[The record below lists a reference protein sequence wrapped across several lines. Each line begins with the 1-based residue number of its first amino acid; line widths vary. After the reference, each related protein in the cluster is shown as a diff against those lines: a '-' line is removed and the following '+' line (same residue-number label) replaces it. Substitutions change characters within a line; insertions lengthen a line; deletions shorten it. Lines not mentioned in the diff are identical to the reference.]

1 MGETHETKVGLL
13 VEIQNLKS
21 RLAEAEETLRAIRSG
36 EVDALVVETSEG
48 EQVFTLNGAEHP
60 YRLMIE
66 MMNEGA
72 VILALNGTVF
82 YCNQCFSN
90 IVKTPLE
97 KIIGG
102 SIYQFIQPKEKK
114 LFKTLVKSQFQRCG
128 RYEIALRAVDG
139 TSVPVLLSASNFQ
152 CINVPGAICL
162 VATDISEQKQSEES
176 LKKNEKELRIKSK
189 TLEEVNAA
197 LTVLLKRVEEGRK
210 ELEEKILANIRE
222 LVLPY
227 LNKLKK
233 TPLSEKQIT
242 NLTIAET
249 NLDHIASSFLYN
261 LKTRYLNLTHR
272 EIQIATLVKEGKSV
286 KDIAETLNITAK
298 TVEFH
303 RNSLRTKLG
312 LKNKRA
318 NLRSHLVT
326 FL

>member
-1 MGETHETKVGLL
+1 MSKRQETREGFQDELEH
-13 VEIQNLKS
+13 LKF

-36 EVDALVVETSEG
+36 EVDALVVETKEG
-48 EQVFTLNGAEHP
+48 EQVFTLAGAEHP
-60 YRLMIE
+60 YRVMIE
-66 MMNEGA
+66 MLNEGA
-72 VILALNGTVF
+72 AILALNGTVF
-82 YCNQCFSN
+82 YCNQRFSEM
-90 IVKTPLE
+90 VRTPLE
-97 KIIGG
+97 KLIGG
-102 SIYQFIQPKEKK
+102 SIYQLIQPKEKT
-114 LFKTLVKSQFQRCG
+114 LFKTLIKHGANSGG
-128 RYEIALRAVDG
+128 RDEIAFRAADG
-139 TSVPVLLSASNFQ
+139 TPVPILLSVSNFQ
-152 CINVPGAICL
+152 SINAAGAICL

-176 LKKNEKELRIKSK
+176 LKKSEQELRIK
-189 TLEEVNAA
+189 TRRLEEVNAA
-197 LTVLLKRVEEGRK
+197 LKVLLKRMEEGRR

-227 LNKLKK
+227 IDKLKK

-242 NLTIAET
+242 CLTIAET

-261 LKTRYLNLTHR
+261 LKTKYLNLTHR

-286 KDIAETLNITAK
+286 KDIAEMLNVTPK

-318 NLRSHLVT
+318 NLRSHLLT

>member
-1 MGETHETKVGLL
+1 MSKSRDRREGLQDEL
-13 VEIQNLKS
+13 EHLKS
-21 RLAEAEETLRAIRSG
+21 RLAEAEDTLRAIRSG
-36 EVDALVVETSEG
+36 EVDALVVETEEG
-48 EQVFTLNGAEHP
+48 EQVFTLAGADHP

-72 VILALNGTVF
+72 AILALNGTIF
-82 YCNQCFSN
+82 YCNQHFSEM
-90 IVKTPLE
+90 VKTQLE

-102 SIYQFIQPKEKK
+102 SIYQFIQPKEKT
-114 LFKTLVKSQFQRCG
+114 LFKTLIKHGVNSGG
-128 RYEIALRAVDG
+128 RDEIALRAAGG
-139 TSVPVLLSASNFQ
+139 TSVPILLSVSNFQ
-152 CINVPGAICL
+152 GINAASAICL

-176 LKKNEKELRIKSK
+176 LKRSEQELRIKTRS
-189 TLEEVNAA
+189 LEEVNAA
-197 LTVLLKRVEEGRK
+197 LKVLLKRMEEGRR

-227 LNKLKK
+227 IDKLKK

-242 NLTIAET
+242 CLTIAET

-261 LKTRYLNLTHR
+261 LKTKYLNLTHR
-272 EIQIATLVKEGKSV
+272 ETQVATLVKEGKSI
-286 KDIAETLNITAK
+286 KDIAEMLNVTPK

-303 RNSLRTKLG
+303 RNSLRRKLG